1 METTIK
7 GSYKNVGKT
16 VTDAT
21 GDLSLRITV
30 ADIDAAVCRSPHEC
44 VIAQAIMRQTRA
56 PWVEVRNDVIYVGT
70 SETEGVRY
78 LHTTM
83 SKEQVRQK
91 LGTPGDV
98 SDRQDFFNI
107 TGNESAQVFYDATAR
122 VMAVSVNYLGEGS
135 GAPAPEKIFGVPVQ
149 PAADGTIYKLVRY
162 ERAGYF
168 VVYSRTGGD
177 APPLVTVTMQKII
190 NCTPAA

>member
-1 METTIK
+1 MISVSNYRYLRMFAEVVVLALLTLAAVALLSSVA
-7 GSYKNVGKT
+7 GAQT
-16 VTDAT
+16 VTRKAPPPQ
-21 GDLSLRITV
+21 V
-30 ADIDAAVCRSPHEC
+30 AQPVLPAAQLPEPVYREY
-44 VIAQAIMRQTRA
+44 R
-56 PWVEVRNDVIYVGT
+56 
-70 SETEGVRY
+70 GVQIG
-78 LHTTM
+78 M

-107 TGNESAQVFYDATAR
+107 TGVESAQVFYDATAH
-122 VMAVSVNYLGEGS
+122 VMAVSVNYLGESS
-135 GAPAPEKIFGVPVQ
+135 GAPAPDKIFGMPVA

-177 APPLVTVTMQKII
+177 APPLVTVTMQKLI
-190 NCTPAA
+190 N